1 MKMRNFPRL
10 STWLL
15 LSVAAIPGAMATPVA
30 CPTTGTYQTL
40 LNTDA
45 GGGCTISLGG
55 GASLTF
61 SDFTFTPAGVGTPTA
76 ADVGY
81 FLDDPGTGPG
91 GVPIYG
97 FEFNPGLAVTGTTAT
112 PDAIQDIL
120 LTYLIV
126 PSSGTAI
133 NSADL
138 LENAAAT
145 GAGVGQIS
153 ENLMFCIASDPN
165 NTSGTCRTFAGNPLL
180 VTTVG
185 GALQDVANFGDWTSV
200 TVSKDISASSGA
212 VGGTATVSQ
221 ARDAVDVTA
230 VVPEPETYSL
240 LAIGLLACG
249 YLARRRTA

>member
-1 MKMRNFPRL
+1 MKIRNFPRL

-15 LSVAAIPGAMATPVA
+15 LSMGAIPGAMATPIA
-30 CPTTGTYQTL
+30 CPTTGTYQDL

-45 GGGCTISLGG
+45 AGGCTISLGG

-76 ADVGY
+76 AGMGY
-81 FLDDPGTGPG
+81 TLDDPGMGPG
-91 GVPIYG
+91 GVPIFG

-112 PDAIQDIL
+112 PDAIQDVL

-126 PSSGTAI
+126 PSGTAI
-133 NSADL
+133 TSADL

-145 GAGVGQIS
+145 GAGVGQVS
-153 ENLMFCIASDPN
+153 EDLMFCLASDPN
-165 NTSGTCRTFAGNPLL
+165 NTSGTCRTFPPLL

-185 GALQDVANFGDWTSV
+185 GVLQDVANFAPWTSM

-212 VGGTATVSQ
+212 VGGTATISQ
-221 ARDAVDVTA
+221 VRDAVDVTVSA
-230 VVPEPETYSL
+230 VPEPATFSL
-240 LAIGLLACG
+240 LAVGLLACG